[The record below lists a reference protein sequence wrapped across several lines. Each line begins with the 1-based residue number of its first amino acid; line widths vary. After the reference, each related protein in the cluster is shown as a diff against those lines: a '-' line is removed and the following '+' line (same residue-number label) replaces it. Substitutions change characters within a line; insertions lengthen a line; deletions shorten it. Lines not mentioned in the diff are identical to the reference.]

1 MKKNEKTVDD
11 EGSTPQLPC
20 DNVHSNLPGQEV
32 RCLFCGSYGVV
43 VKRFP
48 RRGYGKKV
56 YPWQMGPV
64 PL

>member
-20 DNVHSNLPGQEV
+20 DNVHSNLADQEV

-56 YPWQMGPV
+56 HPWQMAPV